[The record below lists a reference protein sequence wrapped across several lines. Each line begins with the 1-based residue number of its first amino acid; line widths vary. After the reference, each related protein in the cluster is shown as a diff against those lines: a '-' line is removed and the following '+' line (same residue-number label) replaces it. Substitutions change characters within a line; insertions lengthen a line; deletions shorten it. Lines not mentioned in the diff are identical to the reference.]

1 MTPPKKRARV
11 AEFSAESPKTE
22 EEAERHLQAA
32 LKASVQRVTCP
43 LCHVEWPESEIV
55 RHASSCGTESA
66 SKEVEKQ
73 WKTILPGLSN
83 THNRRIPFFKVLDG
97 MPLAVDAFRYGAIEG
112 CTAYFLTHFHSDHY
126 AGLSSTWKHG
136 PIYCT
141 PATSRLVHAKLRVDK
156 MWLRPIA
163 LDVRTLIP
171 DSGGV
176 YVTCIDANHCPGS
189 CLFLFEGPLTAHIL
203 PSSIRNPHI
212 GTSRVFRYLH
222 CGDFRACPA
231 HKTHPALQLGIL
243 DAIYLDTTYLDPRYC
258 FPPQAQVVQACID
271 LVVTPHA
278 QPHGV
283 TLMSTWLKQ
292 PQVRS
297 QPLVVVGSYSIGKE
311 RLFLALAKALDSCIY
326 CADARK
332 YETYALLDDPTLQS
346 RLTKDPMSARV
357 HVVTLN
363 ALSLDTL
370 RAYTETFVRRGMSIS
385 HTIAIRPT
393 GWTFSGRSL
402 SPKKSIDDL
411 AKECVPPTFTYK
423 QLEPQRQST
432 HAVRIYAVPYSE
444 HSSFY
449 ELMAL
454 MVSLPHRRII
464 PTVSAGNQAR
474 RQAMRSWTD
483 IWTAASTQQHVH
495 IAPRSEDYW

>member
-73 WKTILPGLSN
+73 WKTILPGLSK

-212 GTSRVFRYLH
+212 
-222 CGDFRACPA
+222 
-231 HKTHPALQLGIL
+231 
-243 DAIYLDTTYLDPRYC
+243 
-258 FPPQAQVVQACID
+258 
-271 LVVTPHA
+271 
-278 QPHGV
+278 
-283 TLMSTWLKQ
+283 
-292 PQVRS
+292 
-297 QPLVVVGSYSIGKE
+297 
-311 RLFLALAKALDSCIY
+311 
-326 CADARK
+326 
-332 YETYALLDDPTLQS
+332 
-346 RLTKDPMSARV
+346 
-357 HVVTLN
+357 
-363 ALSLDTL
+363 LSL
-370 RAYTETFVRRGMSIS
+370 I
-385 HTIAIRPT
+385 
-393 GWTFSGRSL
+393 
-402 SPKKSIDDL
+402 
-411 AKECVPPTFTYK
+411 
-423 QLEPQRQST
+423 
-432 HAVRIYAVPYSE
+432 
-444 HSSFY
+444 
-449 ELMAL
+449 
-454 MVSLPHRRII
+454 
-464 PTVSAGNQAR
+464 
-474 RQAMRSWTD
+474 
-483 IWTAASTQQHVH
+483 H
-495 IAPRSEDYW
+495 I